1 MRVGSSS
8 LANSGLNPHDTD
20 VNRSSAG
27 AASFVSV
34 GMGSRAVGSQAFIP
48 GVGSGA
54 FSSQSSTPPLPTASS
69 RWWEDAAG
77 GNTLIPGV
85 GVGEPGE
92 KLGRSPFKVPKAP
105 AFDGSEVAYPPWSQ

>member
-1 MRVGSSS
+1 MRVGSRS

-69 RWWEDAAG
+69 RWWEDARRKI
-77 GNTLIPGV
+77 NID
-85 GVGEPGE
+85 
-92 KLGRSPFKVPKAP
+92 S
-105 AFDGSEVAYPPWSQ
+105 